1 MLSTIAKRI
10 RHDEEILKTTSQ
22 GLLQTAGIMLISML
36 ALLAVCAGILLLGRC
51 GSVHGPVFA
60 TGPSKCAV

>member
-1 MLSTIAKRI
+1 MLSTMAKRI

-36 ALLAVCAGILLLGRC
+36 ALLAVCAGILLLGR
-51 GSVHGPVFA
+51 
-60 TGPSKCAV
+60 